1 MKILIVLNHPA
12 HYYLFKYIIAGLKEK
27 NHEVNIV
34 IKEKDILEELLT
46 SERQEYTKINERKQR
61 EKSVFSVISR
71 GIIELITQD
80 VNLYRCLNKFKAD
93 ILIGTD
99 IAITH
104 IGRLRGTPSIV
115 FNEDDY
121 EINKLF
127 CLFSYPFV
135 SHIVSPFVCNVGK
148 YKYKKI
154 SYSGYQKL
162 AYLHPNHF
170 KPDRSIV
177 QKHIPHK
184 TPYFIIRLVSFTA
197 GHDIE
202 QKHGGISPRLVKELI
217 NKLEKKGD
225 VYINSEIDL
234 PVGFNKYK
242 LKINPLHIH
251 HFLYYSDLFISDS
264 QSMSVEAAMI
274 GSPSIRFNS
283 FAGKI
288 SILEELEH
296 KYELT
301 FGIHNTQP
309 QNLFEKIDGLLN
321 TLNLKEEFQKRR
333 MKMLSEK
340 IDVTAF
346 MVWLIENYP
355 KSVAIMKENPDYQNN
370 FRSEK

>member
-12 HYYLFKYIIAGLKEK
+12 HYYLFKCIIAGLKEK
-27 NHEVNIV
+27 NHEVSIV
-34 IKEKDILEELLT
+34 IKGKDILEKLLS
-46 SERQEYTKINERKQR
+46 SERQKYVKINEKKQR
-61 EKSVFSVISR
+61 EESAFSVISR

-80 VNLYRCLNKFKAD
+80 INLYQHLNKFKAD

-104 IGRLRGTPSIV
+104 VGRLRGIPSIV

-127 CLFSYPFV
+127 CGFSYPFV
-135 SHIVSPFVCNVGK
+135 SHIVSPLVCDVGK

-177 QKHIPHK
+177 DKYISNK
-184 TPYFIIRLVSFTA
+184 KPYFMIRLVSFTA

-202 QKHGGISPRLVKELI
+202 KKHGGISSNLVKEVI
-217 NKLEKKGD
+217 YKLEKKGN

-242 LKINPLHIH
+242 LRINPLHIH
-251 HFLYYSDLFISDS
+251 HFLYYSDLFVSDS

-283 FAGKI
+283 FVGRI
-288 SILEELEH
+288 SVLEELEH
-296 KYELT
+296 KYGLT

-309 QNLFEKIDGLLN
+309 QSLFEKIVELLD
-321 TLNLKEEFQKRR
+321 TPNLKEKFQKRR
-333 MKMLSEK
+333 MEMLSEK

-355 KSVAIMKENPDYQNN
+355 ESAKIMKNTPDYQWK
-370 FRSEK
+370 FK